1 MREEAAEK
9 NPWIAES
16 LLTAFSDA
24 EAAAERYRNDK
35 EKEEA
40 RWEREVMGEPFIYS
54 LNRGCA
60 RKSIETLIEFQ
71 VQQGILDEKPA
82 TESLFFPQVH
92 NL

>member
-1 MREEAAEK
+1 VAEK

-16 LLTAFSDA
+16 LLNAFSEA
-24 EAAAERYRNDK
+24 EAAADRYRNDR

-40 RWEREVMGEPFIYS
+40 RWERDVMGEPFIYS
-54 LNRGCA
+54 LNKRCA

-71 VQQGILDEKPA
+71 LQQGILDEKPE

-92 NL
+92 HL